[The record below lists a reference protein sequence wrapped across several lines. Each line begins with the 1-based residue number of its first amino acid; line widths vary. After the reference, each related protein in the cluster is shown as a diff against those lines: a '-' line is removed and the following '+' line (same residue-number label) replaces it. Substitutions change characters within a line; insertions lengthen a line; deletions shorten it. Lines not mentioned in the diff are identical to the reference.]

1 MRFRP
6 TRLFRTPAIAALVMA
21 ALFGLLVAPVAGIAA
36 GPLGKGSAITICT
49 DRGLTQIIL
58 DTGGAPASPVQ
69 GKSHHGPVCQLCVL
83 HADGPFLPLHAFEM
97 AARFAS
103 GGAPALAVAAVVV
116 PRRLFLSGRPTRAPP
131 LAIV

>member
-6 TRLFRTPAIAALVMA
+6 TRLFRTPAITVRVMA

-36 GPLGKGSAITICT
+36 GPLGQGSAITICT
-49 DRGLTQIIL
+49 DRGVTQIIL
-58 DTGGAPASPVQ
+58 DTGGAPVSPTQ
-69 GKSHHGPVCQLCVL
+69 GKGHHGPVCQLCVL
-83 HADGPFLPLHAFEM
+83 HADGPFLQLHAFEM

-103 GGAPALAVAAVVV
+103 GAAPAPVVGAVVV

-131 LAIV
+131 LVIV